1 MRERVFMCVCVG
13 GWVQECMFMFVLVCA
28 WVCVHVSVCVWVQEC
43 GRAVKAFEISRVAE
57 YAMHKSVRDLL
68 NVWNHS
74 SDEVHFSLH
83 HLGL

>member
-1 MRERVFMCVCVG
+1 MCVSACVWVGARVHLHVCVDVCVG
-13 GWVQECMFMFVLVCA
+13 VCSCECMCVWMQECVC
-28 WVCVHVSVCVWVQEC
+28 
-43 GRAVKAFEISRVAE
+43 AVKAFEISRVAE